1 MILLLDGLVETIS
14 NWWNSFLENTLW
26 RILWFVEVAIC
37 KVMGFLEEVMMV
49 FTGETEVTY
58 KQSESVVQHKT
69 LINVF
74 FSHQNVRG
82 IYGAMGLIG
91 IVFAF
96 CFAIVQIVRKVLD
109 LRDKMQ
115 GITIGAILGNL
126 LKSILLI
133 ASMQLIMLVAIN
145 VTDALITAVSKAV
158 TNSGSTSQG
167 KSEIVFTDEQFAA
180 MGRIFNTIGNY
191 SLNPS
196 YRTRY
201 NLNACYNDIRGD
213 LEWLGNQG
221 VFNFH
226 YVSYLNDDEDEKIV
240 EPTWQSLL
248 EELAKAYDYSR
259 ETTLDSYNDGL
270 MNAMLDVIETM
281 KKNNNIRV
289 LTSYKRDLQ
298 LNDDAIPMDR
308 VLFIVGT
315 MGNFTGDAAARVP
328 KYNQNPSFYDAVRQP
343 FYYGF
348 SDIYDYDEVRQAFD
362 PSPTKTNYVLVYVG
376 ALAVTQEMLVIVVTC
391 SVRIFSL
398 LTLYL
403 VSPLVIAAIPL
414 DDGGK
419 LKQWT
424 TAFLVQLL
432 GVVGMVLAM
441 RVFLMFLPVIW
452 SPGLIVSDNEIYGTI
467 LTVIVK
473 IIITKGSI
481 TAVSRINGVL
491 TGILAD
497 SAGWQAIS
505 AGDMRSSVASSGA
518 GKMLGSMS
526 ASNLAGKA
534 WNKTGGKL
542 AGAAYD
548 KTVGA
553 AKNKLYNATIG
564 KAYSAITG
572 KDINTGEKT
581 QEQQTKD
588 SRKQQREK
596 NQLKADLKHAKKTGK
611 TLDGKQTTP
620 EQRKQMKKALK
631 HMEGGMGRKDAMKA
645 AKQDM
650 IEDKKDK
657 EQAAKNKKNRLKNP
671 PPGRGIGG
679 GAGGNGGELP
689 GSQRNQAD

>member
-1 MILLLDGLVETIS
+1 MFDIVETIQ
-14 NWWNSFLENTLW
+14 NWWTSFLENVLW
-26 RILWFVEVAIC
+26 RLFYYIEIVIC
-37 KVMGFLEEVMMV
+37 KLIGIAESIMMV
-49 FTGETEVTY
+49 FTGED
-58 KQSESVVQHKT
+58 VVQYKVGQDVQEKT
-69 LINVF
+69 LIEVF
-74 FSHQNVRG
+74 FTHPNVRS

-96 CFAIVQIVRKVLD
+96 CFALVQIVRKVLD

-115 GITIGAILGNL
+115 GITIGQILGNL

-145 VTDALITAVSKAV
+145 VTDTLITSIRIAV
-158 TNSGSTSQG
+158 TNSEQTAQG
-167 KSEIVFTDEQFAA
+167 KSDITFTDEQYAA
-180 MGRIFNTIGNY
+180 MGRIFNTLGNY

-213 LEWLGNQG
+213 LEFLGNQG
-221 VFNFH
+221 VFQFH
-226 YVSYLNDDEDEKIV
+226 YISYKNDDQEAGVV
-240 EPTWQSLL
+240 EPTWQSLI
-248 EELAKAYDYSR
+248 ERIGKAYDYTQ

-270 MNAMLDVIETM
+270 MNAMLDVMETM
-281 KKNNNIRV
+281 KANPNIRV
-289 LTSYKRDLQ
+289 LKTYHRELEV
-298 LNDDAIPMDR
+298 NTEAIPMDR
-308 VLFIVGT
+308 VLFLVGT
-315 MGNFTGDAAARVP
+315 MGTFTGDAAARV
-328 KYNQNPSFYDAVRQP
+328 KQYNDEPTFYDAVRQP

-348 SDIYDYDEVRQAFD
+348 DGSDIYDYDEVRAVFD
-362 PSPTKTNYVLVYVG
+362 PSPSKTNYVLVY
-376 ALAVTQEMLVIVVTC
+376 AAAISILQEMLVIVITC

-414 DDGGK
+414 DDGAK

-441 RVFLMFLPVIW
+441 RVFLMFLPIIW
-452 SPGLIVSDNEIYGTI
+452 SPSLVVSDNMILSTI
-467 LTVIVK
+467 IKIVI
-473 IIITKGSI
+473 TNGAI

-505 AGDMRSSVASSGA
+505 AGDMRGEAANSGA
-518 GKMLGSMS
+518 GKFLSGAS
-526 ASNLAGKA
+526 ASKLAGSA
-534 WNKTGGKL
+534 WEKTGGKL

-548 KTVGA
+548 QTVGK
-553 AKNKLYNATIG
+553 AKNAVYNATIG

-581 QEQQTKD
+581 AAQQAKD
-588 SRKQQREK
+588 SRDHKREIKDMKQ
-596 NQLKADLKHAKKTGK
+596 NLAHAKKTGK
-611 TLDGKQTTP
+611 TLDGKKTTAND
-620 EQRKQMKKALK
+620 RKQMEHAIG
-631 HMEGGMGRKDAMKA
+631 HMEGGMSKKDAMDA

-650 IEDKKDK
+650 KADRKDK
-657 EQAAKNKKNRLKNP
+657 EQNASNNAKRLKNP
-671 PPGRGIGG
+671 PPGRGEGS
-679 GAGGNGGELP
+679 GEINDNDYAAAFDLP
-689 GSQRNQAD
+689 TKEDAQNYQ